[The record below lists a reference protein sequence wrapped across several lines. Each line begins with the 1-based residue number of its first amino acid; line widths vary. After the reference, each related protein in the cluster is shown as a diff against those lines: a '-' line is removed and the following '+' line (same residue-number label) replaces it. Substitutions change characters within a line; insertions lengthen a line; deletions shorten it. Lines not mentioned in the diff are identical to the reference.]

1 MFSLAS
7 HKFLLRAKRSVIN
20 GEFLD
25 MLRCYL
31 FRYIVEWGSRGGKDF
46 CLTISSLSSPFKE
59 YILLGGATH
68 ESRAVISMLSSVWN
82 NKSGSPLF
90 NPGENPMANQ
100 PTLSVC
106 LPILEYSRFVKL
118 CWEIATYYE
127 ARFPGLYTVLHKEKL
142 CLIQEFLG
150 LDHSWIFCMIFKE
163 KDIISCT
170 FTSSWLMLY
179 LF

>member
-1 MFSLAS
+1 
-7 HKFLLRAKRSVIN
+7 
-20 GEFLD
+20 
-25 MLRCYL
+25 
-31 FRYIVEWGSRGGKDF
+31 
-46 CLTISSLSSPFKE
+46 
-59 YILLGGATH
+59 
-68 ESRAVISMLSSVWN
+68 
-82 NKSGSPLF
+82 
-90 NPGENPMANQ
+90 MANQ

-170 FTSSWLMLY
+170 FTSS
-179 LF
+179 